1 MIATGIVRRIDELG
15 RVVIPKEVRRAMG
28 IKDGDPLEIFR
39 DKDNIVLQK
48 YSFADEVGQAADF
61 LKSWIDDP
69 ESNAAENM
77 TSLELDIF
85 KRLLEMVYKKHNGEE
100 SEQGATAL
108 FLLNKCKLNYP
119 DTLFCINIKNNA
131 LQRYFSI

>member
-39 DKDNIVLQK
+39 DKDHIVLQK
-48 YSFADEVGQAADF
+48 YSFADEVGQAVDF
-61 LKSWIDDP
+61 LKSWTDDP
-69 ESNAAENM
+69 ESDAAKNM

-85 KRLLEMVYKKHNGEE
+85 KRLLEIVYKAHNGEE
-100 SEQGATAL
+100 NE
-108 FLLNKCKLNYP
+108 
-119 DTLFCINIKNNA
+119 
-131 LQRYFSI
+131 

>member
-28 IKDGDPLEIFR
+28 IKDGDSLEIFR
-39 DKDNIVLQK
+39 DKDHIVLQK
-48 YSFADEVGQAADF
+48 YSCADEVGQAVDF

-69 ESNAAENM
+69 ESDAAENM

-85 KRLLEMVYKKHNGEE
+85 KSLLEMVYKKHNGEE
-100 SEQGATAL
+100 NE
-108 FLLNKCKLNYP
+108 
-119 DTLFCINIKNNA
+119 
-131 LQRYFSI
+131 